1 MSVNYSNI
9 KLLFIIRNNENIE
22 NNEYIF
28 LISEDKY
35 QYTIASYN
43 YRYSTYIVF
52 TYNKITHDLE
62 YDNQDFLI
70 RKKLTD
76 IIKGSKNIKEF
87 KCADNF
93 VYKHNITTHTI
104 NYIRNLKI
112 ENIIR

>member
-76 IIKGSKNIKEF
+76 IIKDSKNIEEYKSVDNINF
-87 KCADNF
+87 KN
-93 VYKHNITTHTI
+93 NITIHI
-104 NYIRNLKI
+104 IKYIRKLKI
-112 ENIIR
+112 ENILQ